1 MHLLFGAQRWVRLQ
15 ASWRGIRAVSAAPDG
30 QSMDMAVPDDVG
42 TLITSN
48 HTGIVDDIYFLLFIE
63 VRTPKSQAPFARCA
77 RQRARPCG
85 DPRTQNTARSVRC

>member
-1 MHLLFGAQRWVRLQ
+1 M
-15 ASWRGIRAVSAAPDG
+15 PDG
-30 QSMDMAVPDDVG
+30 DIMTMIIYDKTG

-48 HTGIVDDIYFLLFIE
+48 HTGIVDDTNFLLFIK

>member
-1 MHLLFGAQRWVRLQ
+1 MRLQ

-48 HTGIVDDIYFLLFIE
+48 HTGIVDDTNFLLFIK
-63 VRTPKSQAPFARCA
+63 VHTPKSQDPFARCA
-77 RQRARPCG
+77 RQRACPCG